1 MNNTETMQMIAD
13 VFNKA
18 GEKNHPDYKW
28 VVVKDP
34 YVPELIPDIHLVRK
48 DGSSTRI
55 DENTCMIME
64 KVFNSIFSSTE
75 ITAESR
81 EHLSVI
87 VSSEN
92 GVVTIKAL
100 GDVSATTEDIEK
112 LGAEY
117 DKYAKKI
124 FKPAT
129 RQTAQR
135 LVNAINEIGKSR
147 RGDFKYI
154 VTERSND
161 NNLDITLARSPSLM
175 DIISEPSVKVAQTMN
190 SAIRKAV
197 DIASISEQKLDV
209 NLYPLS
215 ASPIIVKEGCVLTDK
230 EIGQICHA
238 YYKGIQELEV
248 PTSKKITNKVMN
260 SSIVNKLKNVRF

>member
-1 MNNTETMQMIAD
+1 MNNTEKMQMIAD

-18 GEKNHPDYKW
+18 EEENNSAYKW

-55 DENTCMIME
+55 DENTCIIMK

-87 VSSEN
+87 VSLKN

-147 RGDFKYI
+147 QGDFKYI
-154 VTERSND
+154 VTEREND
-161 NNLDITLARSPSLM
+161 NNLDIELVRSPSLM
-175 DIISEPSVKVAQTMN
+175 DIISEPSKKVARTMN
-190 SAIRKAV
+190 RAIRAAV
-197 DIASISEQKLDV
+197 GIASISKQKLDV
-209 NLYPLS
+209 NEFFIS
-215 ASPIIVKEGCVLTDK
+215 SSPIIVKEGCVLTDK

-260 SSIVNKLKNVRF
+260 SSIVKTLKKARS